1 MIDVNKAKQK
11 ILDLALQGKFT
22 EQLANDGNAQFLYEE
37 IIRERESQGY
47 KAKVN
52 KKIERVDEEILS
64 DVPHSWLLTYVE
76 NIAFV
81 TKLAGF
87 EYTKFIANN
96 LTETGVP
103 LFKGKNIQENRL
115 LLEFESYIPMDVS
128 NSLPRSQLN
137 KKCLL
142 VPYVGTIGNIAIFDG
157 SFKAHLGSNVGKIE
171 FYNRNDKKFI
181 LEEFAL
187 IFFKSKYGYLE
198 LTKHKKATAQ
208 ESISINAI
216 RDVVF
221 PLPTINEQK
230 QIVAIV
236 GELFKLID
244 KMDEAQKKYEKD
256 KEVLKSKIIEA
267 GIRGKLTKQLKSDG
281 NASDLLDEIRKEK
294 EKLIKEGKIKRDK
307 KETYIYKNPKD
318 NLYYEKYQDGTEKC
332 INDELPFKISENWT
346 WAKFSNVCDIATGTS
361 IPKKVK
367 ADKYLGL
374 NKGYCYIGTKDV
386 GFDHK
391 IIYENSVKIPKGE
404 KGFEIAPEN
413 SVLLCIEG
421 GSAGRKIGIIDR
433 DVCYGNK
440 LCKFYSHS
448 LNQRYIYYFLQSDT
462 FKSIFKNN
470 LTGLIEGVSISSIN
484 NLLIPLPPMKEQE
497 RIAKVIEKILS
508 IINN

>member
-1 MIDVNKAKQK
+1 MIDINKAKQK

-22 EQLANDGNAQFLYEE
+22 EQLADDGNAQFLYEE

-87 EYTKFIANN
+87 EYTKLIANN

-244 KMDEAQKKYEKD
+244 KIDEAQKKYEKD

-294 EKLIKEGKIKRDK
+294 EMLIKEGKIKRDK

-332 INDELPFKISENWT
+332 INDELPFEIPENWVWCHLNNISYNVGNT
-346 WAKFSNVCDIATGTS
+346 SNQIKTSETQQKGEVPVVSQGQDMIDGYTNEINKIINNVPIIIFGDHTRCVKYIDFDFVVGADGVKLHKVVKCD
-361 IPKKVK
+361 
-367 ADKYLGL
+367 DKYIYYWMKLIAKQMTS
-374 NKGYCYIGTKDV
+374 NGYAR
-386 GFDHK
+386 HHSLLL
-391 IIYENSVKIPKGE
+391 E
-404 KGFEIAPEN
+404 EIAP
-413 SVLLCIEG
+413 
-421 GSAGRKIGIIDR
+421 
-433 DVCYGNK
+433 
-440 LCKFYSHS
+440 
-448 LNQRYIYYFLQSDT
+448 
-462 FKSIFKNN
+462 
-470 LTGLIEGVSISSIN
+470 
-484 NLLIPLPPMKEQE
+484 LPPLAEQE
-497 RIAKVIEKILS
+497 RIVKRIEELYNIV
-508 IINN
+508 